1 MKKLTTEQFII
12 KARLAHGEKYD
23 YSNSLYTSAVS
34 KIEIICPI
42 HGQFMQKASHH
53 TAGHGC
59 KNCADEARGQ
69 ASRKGFDIFLKEA
82 SDKHSGKYSYQ
93 YKDNFLITDR
103 VLISCPLH
111 GDFYQVAD
119 THLSG
124 AGCKK
129 CASESNGRKQSISI
143 DDFISRS
150 SETHGSRYLYP
161 NLKVSKCTDKIIVTC
176 RVHGDFEQQARDHY
190 TGNGCQKCGY
200 IAAIR
205 KKKRSYGF
213 HGHSRSKYVSIAN
226 SNKNGVS
233 NLYVIKASGNGENFY
248 KVGISMNSVAHR
260 FASHFPYQI
269 DDFIEIPMKAGDAWD
284 CEKVI
289 HRMLKGL
296 SYRPKIIFNGYTECF
311 SGLHNEAIDFINGIR
326 NGINTKPSA

>member
-1 MKKLTTEQFII
+1 MKKLTTEQFIL
-12 KARLAHGEKYD
+12 KARLVHGEKYD
-23 YSNSLYTSAVS
+23 YSNSCYTSAVS

-42 HGQFMQKASHH
+42 HGQFKQKASHH
-53 TAGHGC
+53 TEGHGC
-59 KNCADEARGQ
+59 KSCADEARGQ
-69 ASRKGFDIFLKEA
+69 ASRKGFDIFVREA

-93 YKDNFLITDR
+93 YKDNFLVTGR

-124 AGCKK
+124 AGCRK
-129 CASESNGRKQSISI
+129 CSSELNGKKQSISI

-150 SETHGSRYLYP
+150 SAVHGSRYLYP

-213 HGHSRSKYVSIAN
+213 HGYSRGKYISIAQ
-226 SNKNGVS
+226 SNKNGMS
-233 NLYVIKASGNGENFY
+233 NLYVIKASGNGEVFF
-248 KVGISMNSVAHR
+248 KIGISVNKVKHR

-284 CEKVI
+284 AERHL
-289 HRMLKGL
+289 HRMLKAF
-296 SYRPKIIFNGYTECF
+296 SYRPKSKFNGYTECF
-311 SGLHNEAIDFINGIR
+311 SEVTDEAMSYARSI
-326 NGINTKPSA
+326 K